1 MIAWREMRSAEG
13 NGDRESIRTTY
24 HVASAAASASA
35 AWLKVREVERAI
47 AQVLLLTFLNM
58 NI

>member
-1 MIAWREMRSAEG
+1 MRSAEG